1 MQKHFKTIEHEA
13 IAAEDLG
20 KSEQAVKLY
29 EQMVAERYYMP
40 SPYDRLIK
48 IYSKAKLHE
57 EEIRILKIGIEHFKQ
72 LREKRLTYVMYL
84 AYKYH
89 AVEFAQERI
98 NNGKKITY
106 YNGLFEL
113 YNPFPI
119 VEKWELRLQKLLD
132 KLNK

>member
-1 MQKHFKTIEHEA
+1 
-13 IAAEDLG
+13 
-20 KSEQAVKLY
+20 
-29 EQMVAERYYMP
+29 MP

-72 LREKRLTYVMYL
+72 LREKRLAYVMHL
-84 AYKYH
+84 AHKYH